1 MRTTSHG
8 LWRFVAIVVLSAG
21 TVAVSGQTG
30 ALNGEWRAY
39 GGDTGHTRYSPL
51 DQINASNFSKLT
63 VAWRFKADHLG
74 PRPEFM
80 FESTPVMANGV
91 LYSTAGSRRAVVALD
106 PETGEELWMHSERE
120 GARGSAGPRQLSGR
134 GLAYWTDGKEERI
147 LYVTPGYQLV
157 ALNAKTGVR
166 VPTFGN
172 DGLVDLK
179 QNNDQQIDPLNG
191 EIGLHATPMVAGN
204 IVVVGAAH
212 RSGGVPTGKANVK
225 GYIRGFDVRTGKRLW
240 IFHTIPQPG
249 EFGNETWLKDSWA
262 YTGNT
267 GAWGQISID
276 PELQIAYLPVESA
289 TGDYF
294 GADRPGNNLFAESL
308 VAVDLQTGKRKWHY
322 QLVHHGIWDH
332 DIPCAPIL
340 VDIRRDGKIVKA
352 VAQPTKQAFLYV
364 FDRVTGQPL
373 WPIEERPVP
382 KGDVPGEYY
391 SPTQPFPLNGRG
403 QPFNY
408 DRQGFVEDDLIDF
421 TPELRA
427 EGKKVISK
435 YKYGP
440 VFTPPVVSKVEGPL
454 ATLVLASAGG
464 GTNWPGGSY
473 DPETSILYVNSQKSV
488 SQLGLVPPRDPSK
501 NDLAYVVGNAT
512 TGARTT
518 GGTGSAAGGDRA
530 VAPGTP
536 AAAAAAAPAGE
547 GGGGGPALNVSG
559 LPIMKPPY
567 GQLTA
572 IDLAKGEILW
582 QVPHGETPDAIR
594 NHPALKGLNI
604 PRTGRPG
611 VVGSLTTKTL
621 VISGEAG
628 FGPTPTGARGAMLR
642 AYDKATGKEV
652 GAAYLPAPQTGTPM
666 TYMLNG
672 RQYIVVAVSGAGY
685 SGELVAL
692 KLPS

>member
-8 LWRFVAIVVLSAG
+8 LWRFVAIVALQCRSRLLSADRP
-21 TVAVSGQTG
+21 VR
-30 ALNGEWRAY
+30 LNGEWRAY

-51 DQINASNFSKLT
+51 DQINAANFSKLT
-63 VAWRFKADHLG
+63 VAWRFKTDHLG

-120 GARGSAGPRQLSGR
+120 GARGAAGPRQLSGR

-157 ALNAKTGVR
+157 ALNAKTGMR

-179 QNNDQQIDPLNG
+179 QNNDQQIDPMSG

-204 IVVVGAAH
+204 VVVVGAAH
-212 RSGGVPTGKANVK
+212 RSGGVPTGKANIK

-340 VDIRRDGKIVKA
+340 VDIRRDGKIIKA
-352 VAQPTKQAFLYV
+352 VAQPTKQAFMYV

-403 QPFNY
+403 QPFSY

-427 EGKKVISK
+427 EGLKVISK

-440 VFTPPVVSKVEGPL
+440 IFTPPVVSKVEGPL
-454 ATLVLASAGG
+454 ATLVARGRGRRNELAWRLLRSRNQHPVCELAEVGQPARPRAAARSVEERSRLRGRQRDDRRENDRWNWICCRRRKTGGRAWHARGGCGG
-464 GTNWPGGSY
+464 GAGRRRWWRRAWVERQRSADHEAAVRAAERDRSRQGR
-473 DPETSILYVNSQKSV
+473 NS
-488 SQLGLVPPRDPSK
+488 
-501 NDLAYVVGNAT
+501 LA
-512 TGARTT
+512 
-518 GGTGSAAGGDRA
+518 GSARRHA
-530 VAPGTP
+530 
-536 AAAAAAAPAGE
+536 
-547 GGGGGPALNVSG
+547 
-559 LPIMKPPY
+559 
-567 GQLTA
+567 
-572 IDLAKGEILW
+572 
-582 QVPHGETPDAIR
+582 
-594 NHPALKGLNI
+594 
-604 PRTGRPG
+604 
-611 VVGSLTTKTL
+611 
-621 VISGEAG
+621 
-628 FGPTPTGARGAMLR
+628 
-642 AYDKATGKEV
+642 
-652 GAAYLPAPQTGTPM
+652 
-666 TYMLNG
+666 
-672 RQYIVVAVSGAGY
+672 
-685 SGELVAL
+685 
-692 KLPS
+692 